1 MDRAGHPRPAR
12 QQQHERRVLRAPD
25 ACTAVGFDA
34 NGSAGVPFAER
45 WDGTAWTLQAA
56 AIPPGGSSGLDG
68 VSCPTASTCFAVGTG
83 TDSGGSTVPLAEKW
97 DGTRWTIQA
106 TPEPAGAFIGA
117 LLAVSCRDTGG
128 CTAAGTYYKGIVER
142 ILIERLRNGRWNV
155 QRAPNAWWPARAKI
169 RASPRA

>member
-1 MDRAGHPRPAR
+1 M
-12 QQQHERRVLRAPD
+12 
-25 ACTAVGFDA
+25 
-34 NGSAGVPFAER
+34 PFAER